1 MRPGGRVASILQ
13 WPYLL
18 ERREEMKKKILI
30 ADDEKS
36 LLESLEMF
44 FTEKGYE
51 VACATTAAEAIAR
64 NASFR
69 PDVVILDIRLPDKDG
84 LEVLKEF
91 HEASNKNNVIMITA
105 FHDMDTTIKA
115 MKFGACEYIPKP
127 IDIEELEG
135 AVGRAARAVAP
146 GTGINSLSL
155 DPSLTYEKGKIIGK
169 SRAMKEIFKA
179 IGILSE
185 NKVTV
190 LIEGETGTGKEMI
203 ARAIHYHSPVKDA
216 PFLAIN
222 CSSIVGTLLESELF
236 GHEKGSFTGAI
247 ATKKGKF
254 ELAGEGTI
262 FLDEVSE
269 IPFELQAKL
278 LRFLQEKEFEHVGGE
293 RSLKSNARVLAATNR
308 DLWQTVGDGAFREDL
323 FYRLSVATIRVPP
336 LRDRKSDIPL
346 LIQYLLKKINGELH
360 RSIKRVEERAMERLI
375 DYHWPG
381 NVRELENVLT
391 RGVISTLGEVILDE
405 LIAHL
410 LEKGPPA
417 ETATV
422 KDPGSMTLH
431 DIEKVHILRVLEH
444 TGWHFGKACDILG
457 ISRPTLR
464 QKLKEYDITIPT

>member
-1 MRPGGRVASILQ
+1 MR
-13 WPYLL
+13 
-18 ERREEMKKKILI
+18 KKILI
-30 ADDEKS
+30 VDDEKS

-44 FTEKGYE
+44 LSEKGYD
-51 VACATTAAEAIAR
+51 VACAMTAAEAIEK
-64 NASFR
+64 NGSFK
-69 PDVVILDIRLPDKDG
+69 PDVIVLDIRLPDKDG

-91 HEASNKNNVIMITA
+91 RETTRKSNVIIITA

-127 IDIEELEG
+127 IDIEELES
-135 AVGRAARAVAP
+135 AVERATRAGAP
-146 GTGINSLSL
+146 GPATNAISL
-155 DPSLTYEKGKIIGK
+155 DPSLIYEKGKIIGK
-169 SRAMKEIFKA
+169 SREMKEIFKA

-216 PFLAIN
+216 PFIGIN

-293 RSLKSNARVLAATNR
+293 RSLKSNARVVAATNR
-308 DLWQTVGDGAFREDL
+308 DLWQMVREGHFREDL
-323 FYRLSVATIRVPP
+323 FYRLSVAMIRVPP
-336 LRDRKSDIPL
+336 LRDRRSDIPL
-346 LIQYLLKKINGELH
+346 LIQYLLKKINADLH
-360 RSIKRVEERAMERLI
+360 HSIKRVEGRAMERLLE
-375 DYHWPG
+375 YHWPG
-381 NVRELENVLT
+381 NVRELENALT
-391 RGVISTLGEVILDE
+391 RGVISTPGEVILDE
-405 LIAHL
+405 FIVAL
-410 LEKGPPA
+410 LEKA
-417 ETATV
+417 DAVEEEA
-422 KDPGSMTLH
+422 KDTPGAMTTLQ
-431 DIEKVHILRVLEH
+431 DVEKVHILKVLQH
-444 TGWHFGKACDILG
+444 TGWHFGKTCGILG

-464 QKLKEYDITIPT
+464 QKLKEYDIALPPDRSRSSLAS

>member
-1 MRPGGRVASILQ
+1 MPA
-13 WPYLL
+13 
-18 ERREEMKKKILI
+18 KKKILI
-30 ADDEKS
+30 VDDERS

-44 FTEKGYE
+44 FSEKGYD
-51 VACATTAAEAIAR
+51 VACATTAAEAIAE
-64 NASFR
+64 NEIFA

-84 LEVLKEF
+84 LEVLKGF
-91 HEASNKNNVIMITA
+91 HEGSKKNNVIMITA

-115 MKFGACEYIPKP
+115 MKYGACEYIPKP
-127 IDIEELEG
+127 IDIEELEK
-135 AVGRAARAVAP
+135 AVVRAARAAAP
-146 GTGINSLSL
+146 GTVTNSLSL
-155 DPSLTYEKGKIIGK
+155 DPTLTYEKGKIIGK

-203 ARAIHYHSPVKDA
+203 AQAIHYHSPSKDA

-293 RSLKSNARVLAATNR
+293 RSLRSNARVIAATNR
-308 DLWQTVGDGAFREDL
+308 DLWHMVGEGTFREDL
-323 FYRLSVATIRVPP
+323 FYRLSVAMIRVPP
-336 LRDRKSDIPL
+336 LRGRKSDIPL
-346 LIQYLLKKINGELH
+346 LVQYLLKKINGELH
-360 RSIKRVEERAMERLI
+360 RSIKRVEERAMERLLN
-375 DYHWPG
+375 YEWPG

-405 LIAHL
+405 LIAAL

-417 ETATV
+417 ENDAAAGH
-422 KDPGSMTLH
+422 PGSMSLH
-431 DIEKVHILRVLEH
+431 DVEKVHILRVLEY
-444 TGWHFGKACDILG
+444 TGWHFGKTCDILG

-464 QKLKEYDITIPT
+464 QKLKEYDITVPA

>member
-1 MRPGGRVASILQ
+1 
-13 WPYLL
+13 
-18 ERREEMKKKILI
+18 MKKKILI
-30 ADDEKS
+30 VDDEKS

-44 FTEKGYE
+44 FSEKGYN
-51 VACATTAAEAIAR
+51 VACAMTAAEAIEK
-64 NASFR
+64 NHSFE
-69 PDVVILDIRLPDKDG
+69 PDVIVLDIRLPDKDG
-84 LEVLKEF
+84 LEVLREF
-91 HEASNKNNVIMITA
+91 RETTKRSNVIIITA

-135 AVGRAARAVAP
+135 AVERAARAGAP
-146 GTGINSLSL
+146 GPATNAMSL
-155 DPSLTYEKGKIIGK
+155 DPSLIYEKGRIIGK
-169 SRAMKEIFKA
+169 SREMKEIFKA

-216 PFLAIN
+216 PFIGIN

-293 RSLKSNARVLAATNR
+293 RSLKSNARVIAATNR
-308 DLWQTVGDGAFREDL
+308 DLWQMVREGHFREDL
-323 FYRLSVATIRVPP
+323 FYRLSVAMIRVPP
-336 LRDRKSDIPL
+336 LRARRSDIPL
-346 LIQYLLKKINGELH
+346 LIQYLLKKINADLRH
-360 RSIKRVEERAMERLI
+360 SIKRVEERAMERLLA
-375 DYHWPG
+375 YHWPG

-391 RGVISTLGEVILDE
+391 RGVISTPGEVILDE
-405 LIAHL
+405 FIVTL
-410 LEKGPPA
+410 LEKTAA
-417 ETATV
+417 EEEA
-422 KDPGSMTLH
+422 KDAPGTMTTLQ
-431 DIEKVHILRVLEH
+431 DVEKVHILKVLQH
-444 TGWHFGKACDILG
+444 TGWHFGKTCGILG

-464 QKLKEYDITIPT
+464 QKLKEYDIALPS